1 MVAMKS
7 AVLLSLFL
15 TGCAAGAPFRALLA
29 EADLP
34 RRSVSFHPLGS
45 DEPLAR
51 SAGQW
56 ARYRERVGLNTRFV
70 TLTLQAEAAGWSV
83 HLRRDGPKGHQE
95 RSVDLLLSEPDRE
108 DPLLRALKRAAQ
120 FQAGEPARVVTRAG
134 VFEQARDR
142 GGLRFHPR
150 VPVFGL
156 IQGGRGLYRVELISF
171 GLHPAPKP

>member
-1 MVAMKS
+1 MKPV
-7 AVLLSLFL
+7 VLLSLCL
-15 TGCAAGAPFRALLA
+15 TACATGAPFRALEA
-29 EADLP
+29 EAHLP
-34 RRSVSFHPLGS
+34 RRTVSFHPLGS

-56 ARYRERVGLNTRFV
+56 ALYRERVGLQTRFV
-70 TLTLQAEAAGWSV
+70 TLTLQAEAEGWSV
-83 HLRRDGPKGHQE
+83 RLRRDSPKGHEE
-95 RSVDLLLSEPDRE
+95 RSIDLLLTAPVLE
-108 DPLLRALKRAAQ
+108 DPFLRALKRASQ
-120 FQAGEPARVVTRAG
+120 FQAGGPQRVVTKAG

-156 IQGGRGLYRVELISF
+156 VQGGRGLYRIELISF